1 MKESLDISKDN
12 LQDAAKS
19 YNNCNEPNMKEILLI
34 KCDTTIYADEI
45 TNLLIEN
52 NIVSRQ
58 HDEGQDQ
65 RPGAYGAITGIAIYV
80 YEKDYE
86 KAVEIT
92 NPIVNSR
99 NKSHVW
105 CPKCGSYNVS
115 AIYVSNKYG
124 TAISLLCIFLV
135 LIPGLYIVWAND
147 FGLRSTIADY
157 IVLFMFIF
165 FQYGLL
171 LPCLQ
176 LQQLWGQML
185 QVKYCFHLIHCLE
198 QDLPK
203 QVLLQASFLL
213 LSVQHVLQG
222 HL

>member
-19 YNNCNEPNMKEILLI
+19 CNNCNEPNMKEILLI

-86 KAVEIT
+86 KAVEIS

-99 NKSHVW
+99 NISHVW

-157 IVLFMFIF
+157 IVLSMFIF
-165 FQYGLL
+165 F
-171 LPCLQ
+171 
-176 LQQLWGQML
+176 
-185 QVKYCFHLIHCLE
+185 
-198 QDLPK
+198 
-203 QVLLQASFLL
+203 
-213 LSVQHVLQG
+213 HVIAFSG
-222 HL
+222 KISNANYMCKDCNKRFYHK

>member
-19 YNNCNEPNMKEILLI
+19 CNNCNEPNMKEILLI
-34 KCDTTIYADEI
+34 KCDTTICADEI

-157 IVLFMFIF
+157 IVLSMFIF
-165 FQYGLL
+165 FLVIAFSGKISNANYM
-171 LPCLQ
+171 C
-176 LQQLWGQML
+176 
-185 QVKYCFHLIHCLE
+185 KDCNKRFYH
-198 QDLPK
+198 K
-203 QVLLQASFLL
+203 
-213 LSVQHVLQG
+213 
-222 HL
+222 

>member
-1 MKESLDISKDN
+1 MRIDKFIAN
-12 LQDAAKS
+12 LWYGSRKQVGEYIK
-19 YNNCNEPNMKEILLI
+19 NEYIAVNGE
-34 KCDTTIYADEI
+34 TI
-45 TNLLIEN
+45 
-52 NIVSRQ
+52 
-58 HDEGQDQ
+58 
-65 RPGAYGAITGIAIYV
+65 

-157 IVLFMFIF
+157 IVLSMFIF
-165 FQYGLL
+165 FLVIAFSGKISNANYMCKDCNKRFYHKWFFCSKVTEFQSKTQYMSL
-171 LPCLQ
+171 
-176 LQQLWGQML
+176 
-185 QVKYCFHLIHCLE
+185 K
-198 QDLPK
+198 
-203 QVLLQASFLL
+203 
-213 LSVQHVLQG
+213 
-222 HL
+222 

>member
-19 YNNCNEPNMKEILLI
+19 CNNCNEPNMKEILLI

-115 AIYVSNKYG
+115 AIYGNKYG

-157 IVLFMFIF
+157 IVLSMFIF
-165 FQYGLL
+165 FLVIAFSGKISNANYM
-171 LPCLQ
+171 C
-176 LQQLWGQML
+176 
-185 QVKYCFHLIHCLE
+185 KDCNKRFYH
-198 QDLPK
+198 K
-203 QVLLQASFLL
+203 
-213 LSVQHVLQG
+213 
-222 HL
+222 